1 MVRKNNPVNP
11 GSDFFSAATDERVQC
26 TKISIIV
33 LHVII
38 KIMVQDFS
46 REVQRTFGG
55 FFFRL
60 ILQDGGDF

>member
-1 MVRKNNPVNP
+1 MVRKDNPVNP

-38 KIMVQDFS
+38 KIS
-46 REVQRTFGG
+46 SG
-55 FFFRL
+55 FFPERCNAL
-60 ILQDGGDF
+60 LEDFFSD